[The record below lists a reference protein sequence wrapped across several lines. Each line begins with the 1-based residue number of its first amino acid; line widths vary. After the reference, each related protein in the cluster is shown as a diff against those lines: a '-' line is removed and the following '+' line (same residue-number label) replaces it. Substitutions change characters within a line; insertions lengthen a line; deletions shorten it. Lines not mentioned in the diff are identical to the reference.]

1 MSTVIFPDTNVLLR
15 YLLADNEEQYQE
27 ILPFFES
34 LKTGTEKA
42 IILPEVLLETFYV
55 LTKVYDVPQKEAAEA
70 LRNLLLYKGV
80 INKDKAL
87 LLKAFNFFLENSG
100 ISLLDCLL
108 CMKSKKQKGKL
119 LTFDQKLAKK
129 CNQA

>member
-15 YLLADNEEQYQE
+15 YLLADNEKQYQK

-42 IILPEVLLETFYV
+42 IILSEVLLETFYV

-70 LRNLLLYKGV
+70 LKGLLLYKGV
-80 INKDKAL
+80 VNKDKVL
-87 LLKAFNFFLENSG
+87 LLKALNFFLKNTG

-108 CMKSKKQKGKL
+108 CMKAEKQKGKL
-119 LTFDQKLAKK
+119 LTFDQKLMKK
-129 CNQA
+129 CSQA

>member
-1 MSTVIFPDTNVLLR
+1 MNTVVFPDTNVLLR
-15 YLLADNEEQYQE
+15 YLLADNEEQYQK

-70 LRNLLLYKGV
+70 LKNLLLYKGV
-80 INKDKAL
+80 TNKDKVL

-100 ISLLDCLL
+100 ISLLDCFL
-108 CMKSKKQKGKL
+108 CMKTKKQKGKL
-119 LTFDQKLAKK
+119 LTFDQKLVKK
-129 CNQA
+129 CDQV